1 MDKDNVIAKVKE
13 KALKK
18 IEKTL
23 QKSLKSLA
31 KDINAILKE
40 AAVWYCS
47 DDWIKSHEELR
58 KPNDRNG
65 DQVIL
70 DYASHILNGG
80 ELWAEDAAKLWT
92 KEEIEA

>member
-1 MDKDNVIAKVKE
+1 MDKDNVIAKAKE

-31 KDINAILKE
+31 KDINAVLKE

-47 DDWIKSHEELR
+47 DDWIKSHEELHT
-58 KPNDRNG
+58 PNDRNG